1 VEMAWAGLR
10 DLAANPEIL
19 AARDGTVRAADGA
32 LVKVTRALPTV
43 DSVLYDAVLVPGGMD
58 SIRALSHDGQAVYFV
73 TEAFKHYKA
82 VGALGDGV
90 ELLVTARLPCEDRH
104 GHHEGVVIGERSDGV
119 FTKEFADAVA
129 THRHYER
136 EVAAVPA

>member
-1 VEMAWAGLR
+1 
-10 DLAANPEIL
+10 
-19 AARDGTVRAADGA
+19 
-32 LVKVTRALPTV
+32 
-43 DSVLYDAVLVPGGMD
+43 
-58 SIRALSHDGQAVYFV
+58 VYFV

-90 ELLVTARLPCEDRH
+90 ELLVTARVPCEDQH

-119 FTKEFADAVA
+119 FIKEFADAVA